1 MLVITIIVVAILVI
15 SAVTAE
21 FTEKVNFQKAEVHKL
36 YSRLERVS
44 HSSRGRDT
52 TCLPNCSLCVEDQRI
67 WECEEQYSYI
77 PLAHEVKSPQEVEEA
92 YNQAYLESSDE
103 YLLFLLK
110 NVEYIRC

>member
-1 MLVITIIVVAILVI
+1 MLVIIITIAFLVI
-15 SAVTAE
+15 SAIIAE
-21 FTEKVNFQKAEVHKL
+21 FTEKVELQKAEVRKL

-77 PLAHEVKSPQEVEEA
+77 PLAHEVKSPQELEEA
-92 YNQAYLESSDE
+92 YNEAYYRNSWEYFMWELEQG
-103 YLLFLLK
+103 L
-110 NVEYIRC
+110 V

>member
-21 FTEKVNFQKAEVHKL
+21 FTEKVNSHKAEVRKL

-52 TCLPNCSLCVEDQRI
+52 TCLPNCSLCAKDQRI
-67 WECEEQYSYI
+67 WECEQQYSYM
-77 PLAHEVKSPQEVEEA
+77 PCRHELKDPQQIEEA
-92 YNQAYLESSDE
+92 YNEAYCQHSWE
-103 YLLFLLK
+103 YLMWELK
-110 NVEYIRC
+110 ERLV